1 MRQSPPLKSAQQ
13 GAVLIE
19 AMVAILIF
27 SLGVL
32 AIVGLQANMIKNVA
46 DSKYRSEAS
55 YIAQSQDRPDVGG
68 SRQSRRPTSRPTPT
82 SPSLLPGG
90 TRTVTQPAAGPVH
103 GDGHLAAAGPNE
115 TTHNFTT
122 TARITGN

>member
-1 MRQSPPLKSAQQ
+1 MHPSPPLRSAQQ

-55 YIAQSQDRPDVGG
+55 YIAQSLIAQMWADPDNLATYIQTDTDISAV
-68 SRQSRRPTSRPTPT
+68 
-82 SPSLLPGG
+82 LPGG
-90 TRTVTQPAAGPVH
+90 KQTVTQPGPGQYTVTVTW
-103 GDGHLAAAGPNE
+103 LVPGPNE
-115 TTHNFTT
+115 STHNFTT